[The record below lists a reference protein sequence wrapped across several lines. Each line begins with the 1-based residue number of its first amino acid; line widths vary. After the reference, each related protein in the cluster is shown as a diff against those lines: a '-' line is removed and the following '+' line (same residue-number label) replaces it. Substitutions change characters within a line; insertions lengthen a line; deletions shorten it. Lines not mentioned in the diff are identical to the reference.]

1 VTLRSAISTIAVL
14 LFSSGAAF
22 GQATQEAQLRAEKGL
37 QLMRDGDL
45 PAAELELRQAVK
57 LSPRDLT
64 NLAELGVVLGME
76 QKLADSDQYFQE
88 ALRLDPGDV
97 SIRRNLAKN
106 QWRLGEF
113 EGAETNLQKVLK
125 AEPGDGESTLILGM
139 VEENLKHFASAVRLL
154 DSVPTLVKQH
164 PESIAALAR
173 SHYQLKNPAGARQ
186 TLRGLLQGNTPPEAL
201 YLGGQTALEA
211 EDFAM
216 AEELLAAAQPGYP
229 DRAKLGYFLAFSR
242 YRDGKFRACQD
253 TVLDT
258 LAAVPA
264 TRELYAVLGWC
275 YAQQDRIRDA
285 LNAFDHAVALDPA
298 NETTYLDLGTIL
310 LDHHRDEPALDL
322 GRETTAKFPNSY
334 RAQMLRGTAE
344 SNFGYL
350 TDALKSFG
358 RAVEL
363 NPDSPEAN
371 FNLAMIQ
378 FAAGIPDAARAT
390 LERGIKKFPHDA
402 QHYQEYASFEV
413 QLAEAG
419 DAGAEARAYEAL
431 HRAVS
436 LDKSLA
442 KPHLLLGRLELKNN
456 RVEQAVSE
464 LETAATL
471 DPHDATVHL
480 VLSRAYA
487 RLGEADKA
495 AKEAAA
501 FKNTTQPELRSG
513 RPRTRATLRRW

>member
-1 VTLRSAISTIAVL
+1 MVRPLIASVTVL
-14 LFSSGAAF
+14 LFWCGAAF
-22 GQATQEAQLRAEKGL
+22 GQASQGAQLHAEKGL
-37 QLMRDGDL
+37 QLMREGDL

-57 LSPRDLT
+57 LSPRDPT

-76 QKLADSDQYFQE
+76 QKLADSDHYFKE

-106 QWRLGEF
+106 QWSLGEF

-139 VEENLKHFASAVRLL
+139 VEENLTHFASAVRLL
-154 DSVPTLVKQH
+154 NSVPALVKQH
-164 PESIAALAR
+164 PESMAALAR
-173 SHYQLKNPAGARQ
+173 SYYRLKNPTGARQ
-186 TLRGLLQGNTPPEAL
+186 TLRGLLHVNAPPEAL

-216 AEELLAAAQPGYP
+216 AEELLAAAQAGYP
-229 DRAKLGYFLAFSR
+229 DRATLAYFLALSR
-242 YRDGKFRACQD
+242 YRGGKFRACQD

-258 LAAVPA
+258 LATGPD
-264 TRELYAVLGWC
+264 TRDLYVLLGWC
-275 YAQQDRIRDA
+275 YAQQDKIREA
-285 LNAFDHAVALDPA
+285 LNAFDQAVALDPA
-298 NETTYLDLGTIL
+298 NETTYLDLGTVL
-310 LDHHRDEPALDL
+310 LDHHRDELALDL

-334 RAQMLRGTAE
+334 RTQMLRGTAE
-344 SNFGYL
+344 ANFGYL

-363 NPDSPEAN
+363 NPESPEAN

-378 FAAGIPDAARAT
+378 FAAGIPDDARAT

-413 QLAEAG
+413 QRAEEG
-419 DAGAEARAYEAL
+419 DTGAEARAYEAL
-431 HRAVS
+431 HRAVY

-456 RVEQAVSE
+456 RVVQAVSE
-464 LETAATL
+464 LESAATL

-501 FKNTTQPELRSG
+501 FKNTTQPELQGG